1 MDKEKKVFQPIHP
14 PVREKL
20 DPEYVALHDSIIQYI
35 EPSEAQP
42 WDPSSR
48 FNPNPLAHA
57 MQKLSIV
64 GKSWD
69 EELGGGIQVRVFVPE
84 GEAPPERW
92 PCLVWLH
99 GGGWVNG
106 GLDSENGFLTHVCK
120 YVRCAVITI
129 NYRHAPEHVYPAAVE
144 DCLTGLKWVVEP
156 DNASRL
162 NINTSLMTIGGLSA
176 GGSLAAILA
185 MKASLENVTPAPIS
199 QILICPVIDST
210 ATVETVWSAS
220 KHVPW
225 LTPGRMTWYQNL
237 YFPTHEDKK
246 NWDASPCFAPRDVMA
261 RSPKTWI
268 AIAEIDLL
276 APEGLKYA
284 EQLKVAGVEVET
296 KVYKGATHSVLILAG
311 VHQISRQLVHD
322 AFRVLADGFG
332 LTYDSLSAPI
342 YPQD

>member
-14 PVREKL
+14 SVREKL

-57 MQKLSIV
+57 MQKLCV
-64 GKSWD
+64 
-69 EELGGGIQVRVFVPE
+69 
-84 GEAPPERW
+84 
-92 PCLVWLH
+92 
-99 GGGWVNG
+99 
-106 GLDSENGFLTHVCK
+106 
-120 YVRCAVITI
+120 VITI

-162 NINTSLMTIGGLSA
+162 NINTSLLTIGGLSA

-185 MKASLENVTPAPIS
+185 MKASLENVTPAPFS

-246 NWDASPCFAPRDVMA
+246 NWDASPCFAPKDIMA

-322 AFRVLADGFG
+322 ACRVLADGFG